1 MEKLETLDK
10 ISKIEAKIK
19 KLGKERDELRAQA
32 ITNGWA
38 HWTYT
43 IRMTAPSLQWW
54 KENRPR
60 TWEKYATANKVKK
73 FVARV

>member
-32 ITNGWA
+32 VTNGWA

-73 FVARV
+73 FEPVI

>member
-32 ITNGWA
+32 VTNGWA